1 MISKTA
7 AVLTLG
13 CRLNQADSALIQSRL
28 RKMGFQ
34 LVSAE
39 NADASPNVI
48 VVNSCAVTATALKKS
63 MQALRSIRSE
73 NPQSFLIFTGCAAT
87 LERKKLEDCPEIDL
101 LLPNERK
108 AELET
113 LLPRYLAGL
122 EPPADVPEKK
132 TKALPEGV
140 YREAALTFTPFK
152 TRATLKIQ
160 DGCGNRCSYCVV
172 PRVRGPERSRELAEV
187 LTDFRALVK
196 AGFRE
201 IVLSG
206 CNLCRY
212 RCGKTRL
219 PELLETLLKEP
230 GDWRIRLGSAEPG
243 EVLPDVLSVMAGSQG
258 RICQFLHMP
267 LQHGSDAVLKIMDRY
282 CLTEEYAS
290 YAELARKRMPAIH
303 LGTDIIVGHPGE
315 TEALFRE
322 SVRFLESMRF
332 ANIHIFPY
340 SPRPDTPA
348 SAMEQIPRAA
358 VDARLEKMKA
368 LKADLAARFMQ
379 SLEGKEETVIAE
391 LRRGPALW
399 EGWSGNYVRTQVVT
413 RSAGQG
419 SLVKVRFGKVLPSG
433 AVSAEEI

>member
-1 MISKTA
+1 MTSKTA

-28 RKMGFQ
+28 RNMGFQ

-39 NADASPNVI
+39 NACASPNVI

-73 NPQSFLIFTGCAAT
+73 NPQSFLVFTGCAAT
-87 LERKKLEDCPEIDL
+87 LEREKLENCSDIDL

-108 AELET
+108 TELET
-113 LLPRYLAGL
+113 LLPRYLAYL
-122 EPPADVPEKK
+122 DSSSAQK

-140 YREAALTFTPFK
+140 YRESALTFTPFK

-160 DGCGNRCSYCVV
+160 DGCDNHCSYCVV
-172 PRVRGPERSRELAEV
+172 PRVRGPERSRDLAEV
-187 LTDFRALVK
+187 LTDFRALVNE
-196 AGFRE
+196 GFRE

-212 RCGKTRL
+212 RCGKTGL
-219 PELLETLLKEP
+219 PGLLELLLKEP
-230 GDWRIRLGSAEPG
+230 GEWRIRLGSAEPG
-243 EVLPDVLSVMAGSQG
+243 EVLPDVLKLMAGSDG

-267 LQHGSDAVLKIMDRY
+267 LQHGADAVLKTMNRY

-290 YAELARKRMPAIH
+290 YAALARKLMPAIH

-315 TEALFRE
+315 TEGLFQE
-322 SVRFLESMRF
+322 SVHFLESMRF
-332 ANIHIFPY
+332 ANLHVFPY

-348 SAMEQIPRAA
+348 SLMEQIPRT
-358 VDARLEKMKA
+358 VVEARLEKMKL
-368 LKADLAARFMQ
+368 LKARLAAGFLHTLQ
-379 SLEGKEETVIAE
+379 GKEETVLTE
-391 LRRGPALW
+391 LRKGPSVW
-399 EGWSGNYVRTQVVT
+399 EGWSGNYARTQVTV
-413 RSAGQG
+413 RNAEQG
-419 SLVKVRFGKVLPSG
+419 ALVKVRFGDVLPSG
-433 AVSAEEI
+433 ALSADVLP

>member
-1 MISKTA
+1 MTSKTA

-13 CRLNQADSALIQSRL
+13 CRLNQADSALIQARL
-28 RKMGFQ
+28 RRMGFQ

-39 NADASPNVI
+39 NADASPTVI

-73 NPQSFLIFTGCAAT
+73 NPQSFLVFTGCAAT
-87 LERKKLEDCPEIDL
+87 LEREKLENCSDIDL

-113 LLPRYLAGL
+113 LLPRYLAYL
-122 EPPADVPEKK
+122 DSSSAQ
-132 TKALPEGV
+132 KAKELPEGV
-140 YREAALTFTPFK
+140 YLESALTFTPFK

-160 DGCGNRCSYCVV
+160 DGCDNRCSYCVV
-172 PRVRGPERSRELAEV
+172 PRVRGHERSRETSEV
-187 LTDFRALVK
+187 LADFRALVNE
-196 AGFRE
+196 GFRE

-212 RCGKTRL
+212 RCGKTGL
-219 PELLETLLKEP
+219 PGLLELLLKEP
-230 GDWRIRLGSAEPG
+230 GEWRIRLGSAEPG
-243 EVLPDVLSVMAGSQG
+243 EVLPDVLKLMAGSDG

-267 LQHGSDAVLKIMDRY
+267 LQHGADAVLKTMNRY

-290 YAELARKRMPAIH
+290 YADLARKLMPSIH

-315 TEALFRE
+315 TETLFQE

-332 ANIHIFPY
+332 ANLHVFPY

-358 VDARLEKMKA
+358 VEARLEKMKL
-368 LKADLAARFMQ
+368 LKARLAADFLH
-379 SLEGKEETVIAE
+379 SLQGREETVLTE
-391 LRRGPALW
+391 LRKKPSVW
-399 EGWSGNYVRTQVVT
+399 EGWSGNYVRTQIT
-413 RSAGQG
+413 ARTAGQG
-419 SLVKVRFGKVLPSG
+419 DLVKVRFGNVLPSG
-433 AVSAEEI
+433 ALSADVLP

>member
-1 MISKTA
+1 MTSKTA

-28 RKMGFQ
+28 RNMGFQ

-63 MQALRSIRSE
+63 MQALRSIRAE

-87 LERKKLEDCPEIDL
+87 LEQRKLEDSSEIDL

-113 LLPRYLAGL
+113 LLPRYLACL
-122 EPPADVPEKK
+122 EPSAVSE
-132 TKALPEGV
+132 TAALPEGV
-140 YREAALTFTPFK
+140 YRESALTFTPFK

-160 DGCGNRCSYCVV
+160 DGCGNHCSYCVV
-172 PRVRGPERSRELAEV
+172 PRVRGPERSRDLEEV
-187 LTDFRALVK
+187 LADFRALVK
-196 AGFRE
+196 QGFRE

-212 RCGKTRL
+212 RCGKTGL
-219 PELLETLLKEP
+219 PELLEILLKEP
-230 GDWRIRLGSAEPG
+230 GEWRLRLGSAEPG
-243 EVLPDVLSVMAGSQG
+243 EVLPDVLKLMAGSEG

-267 LQHGSDAVLKIMDRY
+267 LQHGSDAVLRIMNRY
-282 CLTEEYAS
+282 CLTGEYAS
-290 YAELARKRMPAIH
+290 YAELARKLMPGIH

-315 TEALFRE
+315 TEALFQE
-322 SVRFLESMRF
+322 SVHFLESMRF
-332 ANIHIFPY
+332 ANIHVFPY

-348 SAMEQIPRAA
+348 SAMEQIPRAV
-358 VDARLEKMKA
+358 VDARLEKMKV
-368 LKADLAARFMQ
+368 LKARLAAGFLQ
-379 SLEGKEETVIAE
+379 SLQGREETVLTE
-391 LRRGPALW
+391 LRKGPSVW
-399 EGWSGNYVRTQVVT
+399 EGWSGNYARTQIVF

-419 SLVKVRFGKVLPSG
+419 CLVKVRFGGVLPSG
-433 AVSAEEI
+433 AVSAEVLS

>member
-1 MISKTA
+1 MTSKTA

-28 RKMGFQ
+28 RRMGFQ

-73 NPQSFLIFTGCAAT
+73 NPQSFLVFTGCAAT
-87 LERKKLEDCPEIDL
+87 LEREKLENCSDIDL

-113 LLPRYLAGL
+113 LLPRYLAYL
-122 EPPADVPEKK
+122 DSSSSAQ
-132 TKALPEGV
+132 KAKELPEGV
-140 YREAALTFTPFK
+140 YLESALTFTPFK

-160 DGCGNRCSYCVV
+160 DGCDNRCSYCVV
-172 PRVRGPERSRELAEV
+172 PRVRGHERSRETSEV
-187 LTDFRALVK
+187 LADFRALVNE
-196 AGFRE
+196 GFRE

-212 RCGKTRL
+212 RCGKTGL
-219 PELLETLLKEP
+219 PGLLELLLKEP
-230 GDWRIRLGSAEPG
+230 GEWRIRLGSAEPG
-243 EVLPDVLSVMAGSQG
+243 EVLPDVLKLMAGSDG

-267 LQHGSDAVLKIMDRY
+267 LQHGADAVLKTMNRY
-282 CLTEEYAS
+282 CLTEEYAF
-290 YAELARKRMPAIH
+290 YADLARKLMPSIH

-315 TEALFRE
+315 TEALFQE

-332 ANIHIFPY
+332 ANLHVFPY

-358 VDARLEKMKA
+358 VEARLEKMKL
-368 LKADLAARFMQ
+368 LKARLAADFLH
-379 SLEGKEETVIAE
+379 SLQGREETVLTE
-391 LRRGPALW
+391 LRKKPSVW
-399 EGWSGNYVRTQVVT
+399 EGWSGNYVRTQIT
-413 RSAGQG
+413 ARTAGQG
-419 SLVKVRFGKVLPSG
+419 DLVKVRFGNVLPSG
-433 AVSAEEI
+433 ALSADVLP

>member
-1 MISKTA
+1 MTSKTA

-28 RKMGFQ
+28 RRMGFQ

-73 NPQSFLIFTGCAAT
+73 NPQSFLVFTGCAAT
-87 LERKKLEDCPEIDL
+87 LEQEKLENCSDIDL

-113 LLPRYLAGL
+113 LLPRYLAYL
-122 EPPADVPEKK
+122 DSSSAAQ
-132 TKALPEGV
+132 KAKDLPEGV
-140 YREAALTFTPFK
+140 YLESALTFTPFK

-160 DGCGNRCSYCVV
+160 DGCDNRCSYCVV
-172 PRVRGPERSRELAEV
+172 PRVRGHERSRETSEV
-187 LTDFRALVK
+187 LSDFRALVNE
-196 AGFRE
+196 GFRE

-212 RCGKTRL
+212 RCGKTGL
-219 PELLETLLKEP
+219 PGLLELLLKEP
-230 GDWRIRLGSAEPG
+230 GEWRIRLGSAEPG
-243 EVLPDVLSVMAGSQG
+243 EVLPDVLKLMAGSDG

-267 LQHGSDAVLKIMDRY
+267 LQHGADAVLKTMNRY

-290 YAELARKRMPAIH
+290 YADLARKLMPSIH

-315 TEALFRE
+315 TEALFQE
-322 SVRFLESMRF
+322 SVRFLETMRF
-332 ANIHIFPY
+332 ANLHVFPY

-348 SAMEQIPRAA
+348 SVMEQIPRAA
-358 VDARLEKMKA
+358 VEARLEKMKL
-368 LKADLAARFMQ
+368 LKAHLAADFLH
-379 SLEGKEETVIAE
+379 SLQGREETVLTE
-391 LRRGPALW
+391 LRKGPAVW
-399 EGWSGNYVRTQVVT
+399 EGWSGNYVRTQIT
-413 RSAGQG
+413 ARTAGQG
-419 SLVKVRFGKVLPSG
+419 DLVKVRFGNVLPSG
-433 AVSAEEI
+433 ALSADVLP